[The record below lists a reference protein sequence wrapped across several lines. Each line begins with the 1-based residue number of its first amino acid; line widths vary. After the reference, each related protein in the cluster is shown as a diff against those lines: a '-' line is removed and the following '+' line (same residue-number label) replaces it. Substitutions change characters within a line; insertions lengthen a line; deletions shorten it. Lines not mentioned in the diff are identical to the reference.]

1 MSHNRSIDSSKA
13 NTPRGTSKRLAETV
27 GGLGTG
33 AVGIAKTVGHGT
45 ADVVG
50 GIAHGTVDVVGGI
63 GKGAFTGGKIIAG
76 GGVDLV
82 TGVGDFSK
90 E

>member
-1 MSHNRSIDSSKA
+1 M
-13 NTPRGTSKRLAETV
+13 
-27 GGLGTG
+27 GTG
-33 AVGIAKTVGHGT
+33 AVGIAKMVGHGT
-45 ADVVG
+45 ADVAG
-50 GIAHGTVDVVGGI
+50 GIAHGTADVVGGI

-90 E
+90 EQFDMINQEVRSIHKFTPKKYSFIKS

>member
-1 MSHNRSIDSSKA
+1 M
-13 NTPRGTSKRLAETV
+13 
-27 GGLGTG
+27 
-33 AVGIAKTVGHGT
+33 AKTVGLGT
-45 ADVVG
+45 A
-50 GIAHGTVDVVGGI
+50 DVVGGI
-63 GKGAFTGGKIIAG
+63 GKGAFTGGKMVVGGIGTGGKMIAG